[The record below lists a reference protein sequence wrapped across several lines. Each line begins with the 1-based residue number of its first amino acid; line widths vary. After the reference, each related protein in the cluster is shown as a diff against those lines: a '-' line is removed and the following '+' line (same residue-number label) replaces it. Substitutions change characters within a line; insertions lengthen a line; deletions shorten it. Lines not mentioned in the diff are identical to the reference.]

1 MLRIMLFA
9 ASMLFLQPLEIEA
22 RDYIQDA
29 QMSSKNLNEYVR
41 IIETHN
47 GVTLRIR
54 KTDSALLRFDLLGNG
69 LSYGNIT
76 IGKEIDKSDVFTDKY
91 GLSDGTI
98 CYIKKFD
105 DNSILRIYAKDGIV
119 RKITR
124 LSREITE
131 A

>member
-9 ASMLFLQPLEIEA
+9 ASMLFLQPIEIEA

-29 QMSSKNLNEYVR
+29 HMYSKNLNEYVK

-47 GVTLRIR
+47 GVMLRIR
-54 KTDSALLRFDLLGNG
+54 KADSALLRFDLLGNG

-76 IGKEIDKSDVFTDKY
+76 IGKEINKSDVFTDKY
-91 GLSDGTI
+91 GLRDGTI